1 MYRARFGLT
10 THPFPQ
16 DAQGNK
22 FSPTPSFAKLARRFH
37 LLVEEPG
44 VGLLTAESGLGK
56 TAAIRNLCA
65 GLPKPDHLVV
75 YLCDTDVSQLELYR
89 AFALELGLKP
99 SHRRGALWAD
109 LKAALVHKVEEQGV
123 KPVLV
128 LDEAHHLSD
137 RVLSDLSAFLNFAMD
152 SKNLLTLWLVGQP
165 SLLPALRYP
174 RQASLARRIAARV
187 RLEPLTQRADFDA
200 FLAHGLKAA
209 GATQTLFTDTAL
221 ELLFRTSRGVPFS
234 ISRLVRE
241 ALRLAHERD
250 KTFVDDALLEAVLEE
265 QEEMA

>member
-16 DAQGNK
+16 NAQGNK
-22 FSPTPSFAKLARRFH
+22 FSPTPSFARLARRFR

-56 TAAIRNLCA
+56 TSAIRNLCA
-65 GLPKPDHLVV
+65 GLPKPDHLVI
-75 YLCDTDVSQLELYR
+75 YLCDTGVSPLEIYR
-89 AFALELGLKP
+89 SFALELGLKP

-109 LKAALVHKVEEQGV
+109 LKAALIHKVEEQGV

-137 RVLSDLSAFLNFAMD
+137 RFLADLSAFLNFAMD

-165 SLLPALRYP
+165 SLLPPLRYP
-174 RQASLARRIAARV
+174 RQASLARRIVTRV

-200 FLAHGLKAA
+200 FLDHGLKAA
-209 GATQTLFTDTAL
+209 GASQTLFTDTAQ
-221 ELLFRTSRGVPFS
+221 ELLFRTSRGLPAT
-234 ISRLVRE
+234 IARLVRE
-241 ALRLAHERD
+241 ALRMAHERD
-250 KTFVDDALLEAVLEE
+250 KTFVDDAVLEAALDE
-265 QEEMA
+265 QAEMA